1 MNPINLAMTGYVVE
15 TNGQRRQHPI
25 PVPVTLGYDPDEDPL
40 VVGMLFENVIAT
52 DDNEQVGVTWELG
65 RQLLA
70 DAVDSNGERVGLG
83 DVKIKKQVDML
94 ILCLKNPNGHA
105 HLALP
110 LAEVKGFVMET
121 ILSAPLG
128 SECLDG
134 QIDEFLK
141 ELFEA

>member
-1 MNPINLAMTGYVVE
+1 MNPIDLGMTGYVVE
-15 TNGQRRQHPI
+15 TGGQRTQRPI

-40 VVGMLFENVIAT
+40 VVGMLVENG
-52 DDNEQVGVTWELG
+52 EEGGVAWGLG

-83 DVKIKKQVDML
+83 DVKIKKQEDML
-94 ILCLKNPNGHA
+94 ILCLRNPNGHA

-110 LAEVKGFVMET
+110 LAEVKHFIMET
-121 ILSAPLG
+121 ILSTPLG
-128 SECLDG
+128 CECLDG